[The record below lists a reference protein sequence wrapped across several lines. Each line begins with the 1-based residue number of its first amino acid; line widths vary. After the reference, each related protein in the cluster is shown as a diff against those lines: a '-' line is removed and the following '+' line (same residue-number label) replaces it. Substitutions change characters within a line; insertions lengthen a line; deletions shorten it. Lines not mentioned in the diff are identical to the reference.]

1 MGISALRL
9 QTEAALH
16 EAATAEE
23 LQSAPEKLMTSIP
36 IQELVSSDAAE
47 LHLRDPIFRSRLFP
61 ALAERF
67 IQDITSAKGGN
78 V

>member
-1 MGISALRL
+1 
-9 QTEAALH
+9 
-16 EAATAEE
+16 
-23 LQSAPEKLMTSIP
+23 MTSMTAP
-36 IQELVSSDAAE
+36 TRGRQVHANSIQELVSSDAAE